1 MVSQEGAVD
10 ELERDLLE
18 RARRG
23 DTSAAPF
30 LVSYLGDHLLGYARS
45 IAEDLADADRET
57 IVEIAVEAG
66 TRLIGTFDESRGNLR
81 AWFRRQVRWKVAEW
95 RRSGPASPDP
105 LPAVL
110 QEQPELPGAPLP
122 PAIVDALRDAIA
134 PLDRDDQI
142 VLALRAVE
150 GLAFPEI
157 GLRLGIK
164 ADAARQRYHRA
175 LRRLKESAAATPELT
190 DYERGVQ

>member
-1 MVSQEGAVD
+1 MD

-30 LVSYLGDHLLGYARS
+30 IVSYLGDHLLGYARS

-57 IVEIAVEAG
+57 IVEMAVEAG
-66 TRLIGTFDESRGNLR
+66 TRLIGTFDENQGHLR
-81 AWFRRQVRWKVAEW
+81 AWVRRQVWWRVQEW
-95 RRSGPASPDP
+95 RRSGPAPPDP

-110 QEQPELPGAPLP
+110 QEQPELPAAPLP
-122 PAIVDALRDAIA
+122 PPVVAALRDAIA
-134 PLDRDDQI
+134 SLDRADQI
-142 VLALRAVE
+142 MLALRAVE

-157 GLRLGIK
+157 GLRLGITT
-164 ADAARQRYHRA
+164 DAARQRYHRA
-175 LRRLKESAAATPELT
+175 LRRLKKKASAMPALT

>member
-1 MVSQEGAVD
+1 MD

-45 IAEDLADADRET
+45 IAKDLADADRET
-57 IVEIAVEAG
+57 IVEMAVEAG
-66 TRLIGTFDESRGNLR
+66 ARLIGTFDENRGTLR

-95 RRSGPASPDP
+95 YRSGPASPDP

-110 QEQPELPGAPLP
+110 QEEAEVPAAPLP
-122 PAIVDALRDAIA
+122 PAVAEALRDAIA
-134 PLDRDDQI
+134 SLDRDDQI

-150 GLAFPEI
+150 GLAFPEV
-157 GLRLGIK
+157 GLRLGITT
-164 ADAARQRYHRA
+164 DAARQRYHRA
-175 LRRLKESAAATPELT
+175 LRRLKTKASAMPALG